1 MVQANVEIGQ
11 VWQNPQT
18 RRRFLVLAVEPEQVV
33 VERLDCL
40 FPDEPVCSLP
50 PPLFRTLLRPEEEVL
65 AQDIE
70 RYLARMADRD

>member
-1 MVQANVEIGQ
+1 MVKANVEIGQ

-18 RRRFLVLAVEPEQVV
+18 RRRYLVLAVEPEQVV

-40 FPDEPVCSLP
+40 FPEEPVCSLRP
-50 PPLFRTLLRPEEEVL
+50 QLFRTLLRPEEEVL